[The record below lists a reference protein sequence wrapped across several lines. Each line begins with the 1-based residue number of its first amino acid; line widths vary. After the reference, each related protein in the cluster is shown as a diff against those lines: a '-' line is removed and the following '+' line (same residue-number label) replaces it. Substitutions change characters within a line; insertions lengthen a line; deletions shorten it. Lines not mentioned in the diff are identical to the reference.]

1 MSINKI
7 VKKAAQLAWTKKGQD
22 VLIMDLR
29 KITNITDY
37 FILVSGESDIHV
49 KAIAEHIERELK
61 KEKVKVWHKEG
72 FQKLNWVLLDYIEFV
87 VHIFKP
93 EIREFYSLEKLWG
106 DANITKLDNH
116 VKSPIL
122 SEART

>member
-1 MSINKI
+1 LSINKI

-29 KITNITDY
+29 KITNVTDY
-37 FILVSGESDIHV
+37 FIVVSGESDIHV

-61 KEKVKVWHKEG
+61 KEKIKIWHKEG

-93 EIREFYSLEKLWG
+93 EVREFYSLEKLWA
-106 DANITKLDNH
+106 DANITTLDNH

-122 SEART
+122 SEARS